1 MLSKSD
7 SMLVE
12 KFIFFPTKEIFQ
24 TPKDY
29 GIKFKEFKFPSGNG
43 VKIVGWLIEL
53 GEDTPLLL
61 FFHGNAGNIGDR
73 SENLALLSRWG
84 ISSFII
90 DYQGYGK
97 SEGKPGELA
106 CYQDARAGYQFL
118 KEGLKIPKE
127 RIFLFGRSLGGAV
140 AVDLAQEIDFP
151 AVILESTFTSFSD
164 LVARFVPSLARSLK
178 NKFNSL
184 EKISRLRSPLLFIHG
199 DMDEIVP
206 YENGRKLFESAPQ
219 PKEFYTIRGAGHNDT
234 YLVGG
239 KKYFDKIRKFIFA
252 HFKI

>member
-1 MLSKSD
+1 MLSNCD
-7 SMLVE
+7 SMTEPIEE

-24 TPKDY
+24 TPRDY
-29 GIKFKEFKFPSGNG
+29 GTEFKEFKFPSGNG

-73 SENLALLSRWG
+73 SENLALLSRRG

-106 CYQDARAGYQFL
+106 CYQDARTSYRFL
-118 KEGLKIPKE
+118 REELKIPKE

-164 LVARFVPSLARSLK
+164 LIARFVPSLNSVLPCSLFTEIWMKLSLTELEESFLNPLPSPRNFTPSLELVIMIPIWWVERNILIKSRSL
-178 NKFNSL
+178 FSL
-184 EKISRLRSPLLFIHG
+184 ILKSKG
-199 DMDEIVP
+199 V
-206 YENGRKLFESAPQ
+206 
-219 PKEFYTIRGAGHNDT
+219 
-234 YLVGG
+234 
-239 KKYFDKIRKFIFA
+239 KK
-252 HFKI
+252 